1 MDRGRDKYRGG
12 PPPNCDRSGFSRPA
26 RPIDQV
32 RPAELPLPEP
42 GGPFLWPGSA
52 QLIVI
57 AGLTAGGRC
66 GRLFLD
72 LAAPSL
78 LRTLVCLSRAG
89 TDSAALMDSETISLL
104 SVPLFTGAIGYVTN
118 WSGVLMLF
126 YPVSF
131 RGIKVPG
138 LATISRFFP
147 RKVRQVP
154 LGFTQGG
161 IGWQGI
167 VPSRA
172 AKMGSIAVDKGI
184 AKLGSPKEFYER
196 LEPDAI
202 AEHIVATSR
211 DDIRDLVDRTMQREH
226 PVLWN
231 DLPPRVRDAVHAR
244 VQEQL
249 PEVVRSVTDGI
260 GADIDHLMDVKLM
273 VIRQMEERPELANRI
288 FLEIGKKELRFII
301 NFGFWFGLLLG
312 IPTAI
317 LTELV
322 FHVWWLLPICGVV
335 IGYVTNLVAIVM
347 IFEPIEERRIGPFKL
362 HGLFLRRQ
370 NEVAGIYSQVIA
382 EDVVNLSNIGRELLE
397 GPQSDRTRKLIVT
410 SLRPA
415 IDQASGS
422 ARRAVRV
429 AVGSE
434 RYDTIRESVATE
446 AVDYTMSPLEDPDF
460 NERQSEA
467 IADLITERMREMPSK
482 DFSEMLRTVI
492 REDEW
497 LLYLHGAVLG
507 FGAGLLHLLIFG

>member
-1 MDRGRDKYRGG
+1 M
-12 PPPNCDRSGFSRPA
+12 
-26 RPIDQV
+26 
-32 RPAELPLPEP
+32 
-42 GGPFLWPGSA
+42 
-52 QLIVI
+52 
-57 AGLTAGGRC
+57 
-66 GRLFLD
+66 
-72 LAAPSL
+72 
-78 LRTLVCLSRAG
+78 
-89 TDSAALMDSETISLL
+89 
-104 SVPLFTGAIGYVTN
+104 
-118 WSGVLMLF
+118 
-126 YPVSF
+126 
-131 RGIKVPG
+131 PG
-138 LATISRFFP
+138 LATISRAS
-147 RKVRQVP
+147 
-154 LGFTQGG
+154 
-161 IGWQGI
+161 
-167 VPSRA
+167 SRA
-172 AKMGSIAVDKGI
+172 GSARCRSASRRRDRLAGDRPL
-184 AKLGSPKEFYER
+184 ARGEDGQHRGRQGDRQARQPEEFYER

-202 AEHIVATSR
+202 AEHIVETSR
-211 DDIRDLVDRTMQREH
+211 DDIRDLVERTLQREH
-226 PVLWN
+226 PGLWN
-231 DLPPRVRDAVHAR
+231 DLPPRVREAVHAR

-317 LTELV
+317 VTELV
-322 FHVWWLLPICGVV
+322 FHDWWLLPICGVI
-335 IGYVTNLVAIVM
+335 IGYVTNLVAILM
-347 IFEPIEERRIGPFKL
+347 IFEPVEERQIGPFKL

-370 NEVAGIYSQVIA
+370 REVAGIYSKVIA

-397 GPQSDRTRKLIVT
+397 GPQSDRTRKLIVN

-429 AVGSE
+429 AVGTD

-446 AVDYTMSPLEDPDF
+446 AVDYTMTPLEDPDF

-467 IADLITERMREMPSK
+467 IDELITERMREMPSK

-507 FGAGLLHLLIFG
+507 FGAGLLHLADLRLRAGKLVPARVHDQPRTRPRSRASGHGCARSSWSGGEAHLLVELGEEVDERAPPSARCRDRPRGGARRTPQCAAPAAPPSAPAPGRPPPSDVGCRPGPRSSPPPRRFAPLPR

>member
-1 MDRGRDKYRGG
+1 
-12 PPPNCDRSGFSRPA
+12 
-26 RPIDQV
+26 
-32 RPAELPLPEP
+32 
-42 GGPFLWPGSA
+42 
-52 QLIVI
+52 
-57 AGLTAGGRC
+57 
-66 GRLFLD
+66 
-72 LAAPSL
+72 
-78 LRTLVCLSRAG
+78 
-89 TDSAALMDSETISLL
+89 MDSETISLL

-138 LATISRFFP
+138 LATIARFFP

-184 AKLGSPKEFYER
+184 AKLGSPREFYER

-211 DDIRDLVDRTMQREH
+211 DDIRDLVDRTLQREH

-231 DLPPRVRDAVHAR
+231 DLPPRVREAVHAR

-301 NFGFWFGLLLG
+301 NFGFWFGLAARDPDRDPDRARL
-312 IPTAI
+312 PR
-317 LTELV
+317 LV
-322 FHVWWLLPICGVV
+322 AAADLRGVHRLRHQPARDPDDLRADRGAADRSDQAARPLPAAPARGRRDLLPGDRRGRRQPLEHRPRAARGPAVRPHAEADRQ
-335 IGYVTNLVAIVM
+335 LVAAGDR
-347 IFEPIEERRIGPFKL
+347 PGER
-362 HGLFLRRQ
+362 
-370 NEVAGIYSQVIA
+370 
-382 EDVVNLSNIGRELLE
+382 
-397 GPQSDRTRKLIVT
+397 
-410 SLRPA
+410 LRPPRRPRRGRDRA
-415 IDQASGS
+415 LRHDPRVGRHRGRRLHDDPARGPRRSTS
-422 ARRAVRV
+422 ARARR
-429 AVGSE
+429 
-434 RYDTIRESVATE
+434 
-446 AVDYTMSPLEDPDF
+446 SP
-460 NERQSEA
+460 S
-467 IADLITERMREMPSK
+467 
-482 DFSEMLRTVI
+482 
-492 REDEW
+492 
-497 LLYLHGAVLG
+497 
-507 FGAGLLHLLIFG
+507 